1 MLVTFCTDW
10 VDDGMVARLS
20 RGEGLWSAAE
30 VWRALGRK
38 SELRGMT
45 DEAEGFYLRALETSR
60 QQGAKAWELRAGL
73 SLARM
78 WAHLD
83 RPQQALQ
90 LLEQMCANA
99 PDQVDPAI
107 TQACGLRD
115 EITRSLPLGHGSTRA
130 AAGPPHADGG

>member
-1 MLVTFCTDW
+1 
-10 VDDGMVARLS
+10 MVARLS
-20 RGEGLWSAAE
+20 LGEGLWSAAE

-60 QQGAKAWELRAGL
+60 QQDAKAWELRASL

-90 LLEQMCANA
+90 LLEQTCANA
-99 PDQVDPAI
+99 PDQGDPAI

-115 EITRSLPLGHGSTRA
+115 EIARSLPLGHGSPWA